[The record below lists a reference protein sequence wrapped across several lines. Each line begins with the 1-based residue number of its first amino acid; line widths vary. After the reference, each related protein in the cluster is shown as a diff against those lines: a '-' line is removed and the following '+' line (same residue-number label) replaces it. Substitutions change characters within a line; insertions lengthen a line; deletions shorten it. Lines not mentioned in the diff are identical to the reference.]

1 MKTSIILACT
11 IALLATPALA
21 DNKGKNKGKAYK
33 GDRHVTAFCPPGLA
47 KKRNG
52 CMPPGQAKKVHRGH
66 DHDHDD
72 DDHHAHYYRIGDR
85 IPDGYVLV
93 RDPWR
98 YGYREPGTYWR
109 VGDSL
114 FRVNSDTG
122 EVLAVLGLVSA
133 LLN

>member
-1 MKTSIILACT
+1 MKSSIILACT
-11 IALLATPALA
+11 LALLTTPVLA
-21 DNKGKNKGKAYK
+21 DNNGKNKHK
-33 GDRHVTAFCPPGLA
+33 GNKGNHHVTAFCPPGLA
-47 KKRNG
+47 KKGNG
-52 CMPPGQAKKVHRGH
+52 CRPPGQAKKVDRR
-66 DHDHDD
+66 HDHDD
-72 DDHHAHYYRIGDR
+72 DDHHTHYYRIGDR

-114 FRVNSDTG
+114 FRVNSQTG